1 MNLTKLALKRPV
13 TTSMFFVA
21 ILLFG
26 LAASRLLPLEMF
38 PGIEIPR
45 ICPDINSELALSQ
58 HSTIWSSHARFA

>member
-45 ICPDINSELALSQ
+45 IFIG
-58 HSTIWSSHARFA
+58 